1 VTPEYLVSLYEMH
14 VGREADAL
22 ASPHF
27 GRLLRVSGRVGDMV
41 GNGRLLIVRF
51 DRRASPSAV
60 RIEMWFHGRAGD
72 RVIRST
78 RDVTVVGSIYGVTR
92 SQITLDHC
100 TLESDAN
107 RRAPA
112 DLV

>member
-1 VTPEYLVSLYEMH
+1 MTPEFLVSLYEVH
-14 VGREADAL
+14 VGRAAHAL
-22 ASPHF
+22 ASPYL
-27 GRLLRVSGRVGDMV
+27 GRLLRVTGRIGDTV

-72 RVIRST
+72 RVVRSP
-78 RDVTVVGSIYGVTR
+78 REVMVVGSIHGVTR

-100 TLESDAN
+100 VVESEAY
-107 RRAPA
+107 RAPV